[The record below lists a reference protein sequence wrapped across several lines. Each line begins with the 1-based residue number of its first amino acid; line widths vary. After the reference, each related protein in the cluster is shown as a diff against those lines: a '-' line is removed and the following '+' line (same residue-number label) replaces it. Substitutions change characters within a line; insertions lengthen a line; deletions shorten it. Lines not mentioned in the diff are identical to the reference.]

1 MAEKQ
6 ILPMEAADGPTDV
19 VAQGTKSGSDHGQN
33 SRKNDWRFYQPNR
46 APTTQENPRSD
57 SRTFLFFA
65 SAIEQNV

>member
-19 VAQGTKSGSDHGQN
+19 VAQGTKSGSDHGAELQKK
-33 SRKNDWRFYQPNR
+33 RLAILPAKTRNDD
-46 APTTQENPRSD
+46 AGKTSSDGRS
-57 SRTFLFFA
+57 FLFFA